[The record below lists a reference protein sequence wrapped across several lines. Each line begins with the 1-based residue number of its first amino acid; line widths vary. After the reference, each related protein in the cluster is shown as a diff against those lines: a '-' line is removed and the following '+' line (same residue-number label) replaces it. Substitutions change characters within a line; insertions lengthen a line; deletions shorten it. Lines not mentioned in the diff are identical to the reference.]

1 MDLGEEW
8 EDTNIDDCLEHL
20 GDSGGGGGD
29 HDRVG
34 LREFVVML
42 AVGRVCRPQKRVSFF
57 LRLVWLCLRPVPSLP
72 VIEPLSSTCTVVYKY
87 IALLLSTFSI
97 FYIAARLAC

>member
-1 MDLGEEW
+1 MNTRFSDYSLIVEGILLGHYYPVSSRMKKRTLSIDRFRKVDLGEEW

-20 GDSGGGGGD
+20 GDSGGGD

-42 AVGRVCRPQKRVSFF
+42 AVGRVCRPQKRVSF
-57 LRLVWLCLRPVPSLP
+57 LLYVCLLCL
-72 VIEPLSSTCTVVYKY
+72 
-87 IALLLSTFSI
+87 
-97 FYIAARLAC
+97 